1 MHHVTCIYIYTYTYV
16 YTHVRGV
23 ISKLPNTI
31 YMIKIVNIAEYQDD
45 TIYTTF
51 KYESNPLSIHDHTT
65 LLLNVGACCESQLSI
80 IRYNHS
86 YI

>member
-1 MHHVTCIYIYTYTYV
+1 MSKQIVV
-16 YTHVRGV
+16 Q
-23 ISKLPNTI
+23 ISQRNVDIFPNTI

-65 LLLNVGACCESQLSI
+65 LLLNVGACWDSQLSI

>member
-1 MHHVTCIYIYTYTYV
+1 MSKQIVV
-16 YTHVRGV
+16 Q
-23 ISKLPNTI
+23 ISQRNVDIFPNTI

-65 LLLNVGACCESQLSI
+65 LLLNVAACWDSQLSI
-80 IRYNHS
+80 IRYNHL